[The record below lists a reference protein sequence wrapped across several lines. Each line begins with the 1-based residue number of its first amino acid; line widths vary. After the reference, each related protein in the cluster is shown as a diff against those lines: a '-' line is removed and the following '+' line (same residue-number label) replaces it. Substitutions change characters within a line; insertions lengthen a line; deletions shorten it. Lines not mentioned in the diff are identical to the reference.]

1 MITQV
6 MDDLFQSTSVEKGIE
21 RTINNLGRKYSPAF
35 IGLLRYK
42 EKLGDYELGFQWR
55 SEECEIQ
62 SFDMKAFV
70 SFWKQNYHFEDS
82 DIFVVREYK
91 DIDVNE
97 WAFYAANNIGGV
109 AEFELKTQGDNIGY
123 FVMYWNDLSSVPD
136 EKDMEYI
143 HMIAKLIGEGA
154 VRLFMEEQLEDNI
167 SIGDYLLSQM
177 DSTELYVVDE
187 DYRIVYMNDIMKK
200 RVPRAELGKVC
211 YECLML
217 RNEPCKECLRA
228 RLVKDNT
235 QGAIIYNPI
244 DNKTLH
250 QYMTKIE
257 LFDEPAYMI
266 ALHDYFGDRGETES
280 ARTIHRLATALKNA
294 FYCVLEV
301 NLDRDV
307 FVDLTRGEQLG
318 VNDRDYLLNFT
329 TKFVKH
335 VHDEDREAYL
345 NFFDEKNIRSLY
357 LRGEK
362 DTVIE
367 FRAHSGDYNYRW
379 YSVTVMFI
387 DTIPGRDFICFY
399 CYRDIDEQKKK
410 ELLREKELNS
420 ALVTAHAASEAQS
433 NFLANIA
440 HEIKTPMNGII
451 GMTSLAEE
459 AAKSDADV
467 LDYLHN
473 IDVSSQHLM
482 DVINDIMDVI
492 NLEDGNIEIKNA
504 PFNMVA
510 LIENLDILYRR
521 ETEAQRMKFIIN
533 KELQETEFI
542 GDKLR
547 LHQVLSNLIS
557 NAIKYTPRGGDI
569 TLSVIK
575 VTREED
581 LCYIR
586 FSVRDT
592 GIGVTAKNR
601 DQIFNLH
608 DNDVTSKKGTGMGLA
623 ICKNLVEMM
632 GGELKVDSE
641 PGNGS
646 EFYFMIPL
654 KVGHTRKEAHIEKL
668 SKNRDYHVEGK
679 RALVVEDNDVNATM
693 MSALLSKVGFEVE
706 LADDGKEGVV
716 EFISKPNGYYDI
728 ILMDIQMPVMDGYE
742 AARCIRLCG
751 KEDAD
756 TIPIIAL
763 TANSFTEYQ
772 EKAIAAGMNEF
783 VTKPVE
789 FDSFI
794 GKIKDLMEGRE

>member
-1 MITQV
+1 MISQV

-21 RTINNLGRKYSPAF
+21 RTINNLGRKYKPAY
-35 IGLLRYK
+35 IGLMRYK

-55 SEECEIQ
+55 SEDCDMEP
-62 SFDMKAFV
+62 FDMKAYV
-70 SFWKQNYHFEDS
+70 AFWKEYYHFEGADR
-82 DIFVVREYK
+82 FVATDFDDMEVK
-91 DIDVNE
+91 E
-97 WAFYAANNIGGV
+97 WAFYTEKNIGGV

-123 FVMYWNDLSSVPD
+123 FVMYWNDLSDMPTKEALD
-136 EKDMEYI
+136 EI
-143 HMIAKLIGEGA
+143 HVIVKLLGEGA
-154 VRLFMEEQLEDNI
+154 YRLILEEELEDNI
-167 SIGDYLLSQM
+167 SIGDYLLSKM
-177 DSTELYVVDE
+177 DATELYVVDE
-187 DYRIVYMNDIMKK
+187 DYKILYMNEAMKK
-200 RVPRAELGKVC
+200 KVPRAELGKVC

-217 RNEPCKECLRA
+217 RNEPCKECIRA
-228 RLVKDNT
+228 RLVDENT
-235 QGAIIYNPI
+235 QGAIIYNPV

-250 QYMTKIE
+250 QYMTRIE

-266 ALHDYFGDRGETES
+266 ALHDYHGDRGEIES
-280 ARTIHRLATALKNA
+280 ARTIHRLASALKNA
-294 FYCVLEV
+294 FYFVLEV
-301 NLDRDV
+301 NLDRNV

-318 VNDRDYLLNFT
+318 VNDKDYLLTFS
-329 TKFVKH
+329 TKYVKS
-335 VHDEDREAYL
+335 VHEDDRDRFL
-345 NFFDEKNIRSLY
+345 SFFDEKNIRSLY
-357 LRGEK
+357 LRGEHDK
-362 DTVIE
+362 EIE
-367 FRAHSGDYNYRW
+367 LRVHKGDYNFRW
-379 YSVTVMFI
+379 YSISVMFM
-387 DTIPGRDFICFY
+387 DTVPGRDFICFY
-399 CYRDIDEQKKK
+399 CCRDIDEQKKK
-410 ELLREKELNS
+410 ELLREKELS
-420 ALVTAHAASEAQS
+420 TALVTAHAASEAQS

-451 GMTSLAEE
+451 GMTSLAAE
-459 AAKSDADV
+459 AAKADDDV

-492 NLEDGNIEIKNA
+492 KIEDGNLELKDA
-504 PFNMVA
+504 PFDMIA

-521 ETEAQRMKFIIN
+521 EMESQRMNFVIN
-533 KELQETEFI
+533 KELQETEFV

-575 VTREED
+575 VTRED
-581 LCYIR
+581 DQVYIR
-586 FSVRDT
+586 FAVRDT
-592 GIGVTAKNR
+592 GIGVTAKSR
-601 DQIFNLH
+601 EQIFNLH
-608 DNDVTSKKGTGMGLA
+608 DTDAATKKGTGMGLA
-623 ICKNLVEMM
+623 ICHNLVEMM
-632 GGELKVDSE
+632 GGELKVESE
-641 PGNGS
+641 PGSGS

-654 KVGHTRKEAHIEKL
+654 KVGHTVKEPYVHKL
-668 SKNRDYHVEGK
+668 TKNNDYHVEGK
-679 RALVVEDNDVNATM
+679 RALVVEDNDVNAAM
-693 MSALLSKVGFEVE
+693 MSAFLQKIGFEVE

-783 VTKPVE
+783 ITKPVE
-789 FDSFI
+789 FDMFT
-794 GKIKDLMEGRE
+794 GKIRDLLEGNK